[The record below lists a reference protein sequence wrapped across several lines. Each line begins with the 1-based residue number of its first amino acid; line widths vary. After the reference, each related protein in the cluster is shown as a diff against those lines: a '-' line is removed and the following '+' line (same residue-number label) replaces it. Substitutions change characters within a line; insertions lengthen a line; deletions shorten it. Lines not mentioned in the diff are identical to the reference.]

1 MKKKENVK
9 EEIFCGLL
17 MFAAIIL
24 FLVVRQL
31 CM

>member
-1 MKKKENVK
+1 MKKKENIK

-17 MFAAIIL
+17 MSAAIIL